1 MNTRRNK
8 SVTVYAN
15 VGVAPD
21 TAIEAKLAAHSAEA
35 IEINIGYSPEL
46 IIDCA
51 DVESL
56 ERLSAVAT
64 EGARLLRE
72 RIAQNRSAA
81 AEVRAD
87 DTDRLAGAGV
97 AR

>member
-15 VGVAPD
+15 VGVDPD
-21 TAIEAKLAAHSAEA
+21 TAIEAKLAARDSEA
-35 IEINIGYSPEL
+35 VEINIGYGPEL

-56 ERLSAVAT
+56 ERLSAAVNDYQPDP
-64 EGARLLRE
+64 RQR
-72 RIAQNRSAA
+72 RRP
-81 AEVRAD
+81 
-87 DTDRLAGAGV
+87 
-97 AR
+97 